1 MVFLG
6 YRFIEEAWINLWPQE
21 NQPFGVIKH
30 LAKISLILVFARA
43 SKVKKGRVTGSCL
56 FILFKR
62 TCLFRLPGRIFI

>member
-30 LAKISLILVFARA
+30 LDKISLILVFARDRCGV
-43 SKVKKGRVTGSCL
+43 SFSG
-56 FILFKR
+56 FFE
-62 TCLFRLPGRIFI
+62 